1 MSTELQTFE
10 ELEDQ
15 DNWRTKILVVGGV
28 LGTILGLATA
38 FFFIRTAEESGKDE
52 APTIEISDALK
63 ISFGLISVIRG
74 VAALGSHD

>member
-15 DNWRTKILVVGGV
+15 DNWKTKILVIGGL
-28 LGTILGLATA
+28 LGAILGLGTA

-52 APTIEISDALK
+52 APTIEVSDALK

-74 VAALGSHD
+74 VAALGSRD